1 MRAKLFILAAS
12 LALGALAA
20 ACKSSSG
27 GGGLP
32 PSPPPGVTVA
42 GLTVTSNSLAA
53 SKVIPVDFTCD
64 GAGKSPQITWSAP
77 PDGAKSVAVVV
88 EDPDAP
94 GGTFVHWV
102 VWNLGVDRQSLS
114 EGVDPTTLGAS
125 VGLNDHKT
133 EDYFG
138 PCPPKEE
145 IHQYYFRVF
154 ALDDTL
160 TAPPGSTK
168 DQLYTAMHGHVLAE
182 GYLVAQFS
190 H

>member
-1 MRAKLFILAAS
+1 MTTKTTVPALLFATLAGLGCRA
-12 LALGALAA
+12 
-20 ACKSSSG
+20 SSG
-27 GGGLP
+27 NTLP
-32 PSPPPGVTVA
+32 PSPPPGVGLL

-53 SKVIPVDFTCD
+53 SRVIPVDFTCD
-64 GAGKSPQITWSAP
+64 GADKSPQITWSAP
-77 PDGAKSVAVVV
+77 PDGSKSVAIVV

-102 VWNLGVDRQSLS
+102 VYNLGVDRQSLAES
-114 EGVDPTTLGAS
+114 VDPTTVGGV
-125 VGLNDHKT
+125 VGLNDHHT
-133 EDYFG
+133 EEYYG

-154 ALDDTL
+154 ALDAVLPVPAGATKDTL
-160 TAPPGSTK
+160 
-168 DQLYTAMHGHVLAE
+168 YNAMHGHVLAE